1 MKLDWGTKKAA
12 GNLRKHGVSFQEAGT
27 VFGDSMALTFDDSD
41 RSVAER
47 RFLTFGVT
55 RTSKFLIVCHT
66 EEAGVTR
73 IMSAREMNK
82 RERRIDEED

>member
-1 MKLDWGTKKAA
+1 MKLDWDTRKAA
-12 GNLRKHGVSFQEAGT
+12 ANFRKHGVSFQEAGT
-27 VFGDSMALTFDDSD
+27 VFGDPMALTFDDPD
-41 RSVAER
+41 HSVAER

-73 IMSAREMNK
+73 IISAREMNK
-82 RERRIDEED
+82 RERRIYEEG